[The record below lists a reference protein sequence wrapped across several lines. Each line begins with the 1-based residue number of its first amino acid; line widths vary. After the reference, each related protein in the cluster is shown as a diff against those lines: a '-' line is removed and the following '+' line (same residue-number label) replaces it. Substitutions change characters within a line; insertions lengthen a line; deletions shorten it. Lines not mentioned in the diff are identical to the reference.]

1 MASKL
6 GKLIRE
12 TRLAQSVGLR
22 ELARRIGKSPAYLV
36 SLERAEEL
44 PGASEDTLATI
55 ASELGLEPDVL
66 LALARKTPHK
76 LAPRSATQIAIYRL
90 IGALPVARQEE
101 VRKQLE
107 IEVQSPKSGSRTRA
121 RTSEER

>member
-44 PGASEDTLATI
+44 PGASEDTLRTI

-66 LALARKTPHK
+66 LALSRKTPHA
-76 LAPRSATQIAIYRL
+76 LAPRSPTQIALYRL
-90 IGALPVARQEE
+90 IAALPAARQEE
-101 VRKQLE
+101 VRKELE
-107 IEVQSPKSGSRTRA
+107 AEVQSQKPRG
-121 RTSEER
+121 RTSKGAS